1 MGVTD
6 VFSYLKQSSTGAQ
19 IEQLLQSAIPLI
31 FPQEVCLWGTNCSV
45 HVSVSVQ
52 QTLNRGL
59 QAVVS

>member
-31 FPQEVCLWGTNCSV
+31 SHKKCVCGEQIAPYMFLFQS
-45 HVSVSVQ
+45 SKP
-52 QTLNRGL
+52 
-59 QAVVS
+59 